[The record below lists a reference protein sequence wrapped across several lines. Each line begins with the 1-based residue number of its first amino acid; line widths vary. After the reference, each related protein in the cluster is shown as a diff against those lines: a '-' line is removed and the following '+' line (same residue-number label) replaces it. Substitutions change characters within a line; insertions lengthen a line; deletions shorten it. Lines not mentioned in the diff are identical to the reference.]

1 MFLSHVIKGGEEM
14 DKEKLIDLTKQDA
27 QFELASVQDVDLM
40 KILCF
45 ATHEGENVN
54 GTIFPPKVLINCY
67 RTFID
72 KPVVIVPDKFNN
84 PTGHGFDYDKQEFQN
99 DKRVNVGHIVDAYPV
114 VVLADDEMVR
124 VWEASDLDNED
135 LKDGE
140 LRIVTE
146 LVIYKHYLYD
156 IAERLKLLHEIGDLS
171 FSMESVVDAYTTEDG
186 GKVCTDISF
195 TGLAIV
201 DKPAFV
207 RAKSIE
213 VAGQKEDEE
222 AMEFKEMYE
231 TEKAKNETLI
241 AEKAV
246 VDEELEN
253 TKTELASVKEQL
265 ADSKAE
271 VATANAQIEA
281 LKPYKEKVETAE
293 KEALGKERVA
303 KLEKFGVKD
312 LDAMELAEMSK
323 DEFADKLIE
332 AAENFKVEVAEQNQ
346 HDSIGVPFH
355 DTNMKSDFE
364 KLAEIFKEL

>member
-1 MFLSHVIKGGEEM
+1 M

-27 QFELASVQDVDLM
+27 QFEMASVRDADLM

-45 ATHEGENVN
+45 ATHEGENLN
-54 GTIFPPKVLINCY
+54 GTIFPPKILVNCY

-72 KPVVIVPDKFNN
+72 KPVVVVPDKFNN
-84 PTGHGFDYDKQEFQN
+84 PTGHGFDYNKQEFQN
-99 DKRVNVGHIVDAYPV
+99 DKRINVGHIVNAYPV
-114 VVLADDEMVR
+114 VILENGEMYEIWDV
-124 VWEASDLDNED
+124 SDLDNEN

-140 LRIVTE
+140 LRIVAE

-156 IAERLKLLHEIGDLS
+156 IAERLKFLHEVGNLS
-171 FSMESVVDAYTTEDG
+171 FSMEAVVDAYTTEDG

-231 TEKAKNETLI
+231 AEKAKNESLI

-253 TKTELASVKEQL
+253 TKTELASVKEEL
-265 ADSKAE
+265 ANSKAE
-271 VATANAQIEA
+271 VASVKAEVEA
-281 LKPYKEKVETAE
+281 LKPYKEKVEVAE

-303 KLEKFGVKD
+303 KLEKFGIKD

-332 AAENFKVEVAEQNQ
+332 AAENMKIEVAEENQNGV
-346 HDSIGVPFH
+346 IGVPVH
-355 DTNMKSDFE
+355 NTGMKSDFD
-364 KLAEIFKEL
+364 KLAEIFKGL